1 MSRPALLM
9 GIDIGT
15 TRVKAVVVDMTGRV
29 VASAWRATPW
39 FTDLDGTSMNPGEL
53 GSLVSDVS
61 AQAAAEGES
70 ATGGQIAG
78 IGLSGMG
85 EAGVLIDDTDQ
96 PVAAMWAWH
105 DKRAD
110 VETIRRDIGED
121 TFSSTTGM
129 PLTGQPSLCK
139 VLRQIR
145 ELDAQPGR
153 LRFLSVPEWA
163 ARCLGARSVSELSLA
178 SRTGLLDVV
187 TGAPWE
193 GARDLVGQNL
203 LSELVAAGSD
213 IGRAHGPAVA
223 DQLRGACIT
232 VAGHDHQV
240 AALSV
245 GAITDGTLLDSM
257 GTAEALLR
265 FGSEPL
271 QRQMVANLTAQGITV
286 GRTVVPGHW
295 CALGGLLTGFA
306 LQRLAQALGVA
317 VEEAHIALGHR
328 ALTASLDGV
337 EVEMNASAVRVTLG
351 LGPDTGAV
359 VIDAAAV
366 WAAAVAAA
374 IEASRDAVRQLEAVI
389 GAHRAVIGTG
399 GWLTNPAVLAAKR
412 VQFPGLVSTGA
423 EHAGAVGAAYLAGVA
438 CGELAQ
444 VNGQSPA
451 RWSGERQRTAQRMQ
465 VLRTSVRP
473 EQKGVP
479 MSGSGQDD
487 RAVSGSKGEVP
498 S

>member
-1 MSRPALLM
+1 MNGPALLM
-9 GIDIGT
+9 GLDVGT
-15 TRVKAVVVDMTGRV
+15 TRVKAVVVDPTGRI

-39 FTDLDGTSMNPGEL
+39 FTDLHGTSMDPGAL
-53 GSLVSDVS
+53 GLLVSDVS
-61 AQAAAEGES
+61 AEAAADAVS
-70 ATGGQIAG
+70 VTGGQMAG

-85 EAGVLIDDTDQ
+85 EAGVLVDDADQ
-96 PVAAMWAWH
+96 PVAPVWAWH
-105 DKRAD
+105 DRRAD
-110 VETIRRDIGED
+110 VDTIRRDIGED

-145 ELDAQPGR
+145 ELDAPPGR
-153 LRFLSVPEWA
+153 MRFLSVPEWA
-163 ARCLGARSVSELSLA
+163 ARCLGARPVSELSLA

-193 GARDLVGQNL
+193 AARDLVGQNL

-213 IGRAHGPAVA
+213 IGPAHGPAVT
-223 DQLRGACIT
+223 DQLRGARIT

-265 FGSEPL
+265 FSSEPL
-271 QRQMVANLTAQGITV
+271 QRQTVASLTAQGITV

-306 LQRLAQALGVA
+306 LQRLAQVLGVA
-317 VEEAHIALGHR
+317 VEEAHIALGDR
-328 ALTASLDGV
+328 ALTATVDGV
-337 EVEMNASAVRVTLG
+337 AVEMNGSAVRITVG

-366 WAAAVAAA
+366 WAAAVVAA
-374 IEASRDAVRQLEAVI
+374 IEASRDAVRQLDAVI

-438 CGELAQ
+438 CGEQAP

-451 RWSGERQRTAQRMQ
+451 LWSGERQRTAQRAQ
-465 VLRTSVRP
+465 VPRTSVRP
-473 EQKGVP
+473 EQRGVP
-479 MSGSGQDD
+479 MSGTGQDD
-487 RAVSGSKGEVP
+487 RAVSGSKGGVP